1 MHNGLKS
8 KKVCPISLGKLHN
21 GWKPKEMR
29 AFGKVAQ
36 WMEKNEIDAICSR
49 KWDGGWN
56 SIIQL
61 PKV

>member
-1 MHNGLKS
+1 M
-8 KKVCPISLGKLHN
+8 GKLHN
-21 GWKPKEMR
+21 GWKPKEMK
-29 AFGKVAQ
+29 AFGKVVQ
-36 WMEKNEIDAICSR
+36 QMEQNEIDAISSR